1 MLQDFWKRIPWQVI
15 LLLFTIPFLLRNL
28 LLPMFADDYS
38 YAFIWDGDNLGNL
51 MDNIGPREQIDNLS
65 DIFRSQWSHYFIAG
79 CGLLMFS
86 PGSVNRELLDLKYN
100 APYCLPAEK
109 LYTWEMFRD
118 NFIEGFLPIIIWESF
133 LFIPVLL
140 SWRANYHLDKHILLF
155 TSAGLMVLCAM
166 MFAQYHGL
174 KAIRTDRKVDWKIKN
189 RESLYNKK

>member
-28 LLPMFADDYS
+28 L
-38 YAFIWDGDNLGNL
+38 
-51 MDNIGPREQIDNLS
+51 
-65 DIFRSQWSHYFIAG
+65 
-79 CGLLMFS
+79 
-86 PGSVNRELLDLKYN
+86 
-100 APYCLPAEK
+100 
-109 LYTWEMFRD
+109 FRD

-133 LFIPVLL
+133 LFIPVFL
-140 SWRANYHLDKHILLF
+140 SWRAKYHLDKHILLF